1 MKKYRIII
9 RLFQKGEVFM
19 PGKVRVIPANTNE
32 PMKHVV
38 IYARVSSN
46 TMEQLDSLKAQ
57 ISGLTKFVSGH
68 NNWKL
73 VDIHIDIASAKKDS
87 SRPAFHKMIEECKAG
102 LTDIVVVKNISRLG
116 RDTVEVLDAINTL
129 KEADVRIIFRQEEL
143 DTLTVGSSLLMST
156 IEACTQA
163 ENETRSDNIKW
174 GIKQRA
180 SNGSLGFYRRKCYGY
195 DKDENSDLVINK
207 EQAEV
212 VKLIFDLY
220 LGGKSILGIVK
231 ELKERGIKSPTGK
244 DNWPKRS
251 IEEMLSNE
259 KYIGIAVVNVDGEEG
274 QVYKLNNSH
283 PAIISKEM
291 FDVVQEEKLKR
302 SNVELTDD
310 GIRRKSRK
318 YSSKR

>member
-1 MKKYRIII
+1 
-9 RLFQKGEVFM
+9 M

-46 TMEQLDSLKAQ
+46 TMDQLESLKAQ
-57 ISGLTKFVSGH
+57 VSGLTKFISGH

-102 LTDIVVVKNISRLG
+102 LTDIVVVKSISRLG

-129 KEADVRIIFRQEEL
+129 RESQVRIIFKQEEL
-143 DTLTVGSSLLMST
+143 DTLTVGSSLLIST

-195 DKDENSDLVINK
+195 DKGENGDLVINK

-220 LGGKSILGIVK
+220 LGGKSVLGIVK
-231 ELKERGIKSPTGK
+231 ELKDRNIKSPTGK

-251 IEEMLSNE
+251 VEEMLSNE
-259 KYIGIAVVNVDGEEG
+259 KYIGISVVNVGGKEG
-274 QVYKLNNSH
+274 QIYKLNNSH

-291 FDVVQEEKLKR
+291 FGAVQEEKLKR
-302 SNVELTDD
+302 SNIVADEN
-310 GIRRKSRK
+310 GIHRNTTK
-318 YSSKR
+318 YSSKNKNRILT

>member
-1 MKKYRIII
+1 
-9 RLFQKGEVFM
+9 M
-19 PGKVRVIPANTNE
+19 PDKVRVIPANTNE

-73 VDIHIDIASAKKDS
+73 VDIHIDIASFKKGS
-87 SRPAFHKMIEECKAG
+87 VRSAFPEMIEECKAG
-102 LTDIVVVKNISRLG
+102 LMDIVVVKNISKLG

-129 KEADVRIIFRQEEL
+129 REAEVRIIFRQEEL
-143 DTLTVGSSLLMST
+143 DTLTVGSSLLIST

-180 SNGSLGFYRRKCYGY
+180 SNGNLGFYRRKCYGY
-195 DKDENSDLVINK
+195 DKDKNGDLVINK
-207 EQAEV
+207 EQAEIV
-212 VKLIFDLY
+212 ELIFDLY

-231 ELKERGIKSPTGK
+231 DLKDRNIKSPTGK

-251 IEEMLSNE
+251 VEEMLSNE
-259 KYIGIAVVNVDGEEG
+259 KYIGISVVNVGGEEG
-274 QVYKLNNSH
+274 QIYKLNNSH

-291 FDVVQEEKLKR
+291 FDVVQEEKQKR
-302 SNVELTDD
+302 SNVVVDENGTH
-310 GIRRKSRK
+310 RSNKK
-318 YSSKR
+318 YSSKK

>member
-1 MKKYRIII
+1 
-9 RLFQKGEVFM
+9 M

-57 ISGLTKFVSGH
+57 ISGLTKFISGH

-73 VDIHIDIASAKKDS
+73 VDIHIDIASSKKGAV
-87 SRPAFHKMIEECKAG
+87 RPAFHKMIEECKAG
-102 LTDIVVVKNISRLG
+102 LTDIVVVKSISRLG

-129 KEADVRIIFRQEEL
+129 RESQVRIIFKQEEL
-143 DTLTVGSSLLMST
+143 DTLTVGSSLLIST

-195 DKDENSDLVINK
+195 DKDENGDLVINK
-207 EQAEV
+207 EPAEV

-231 ELKERGIKSPTGK
+231 DLKERSIKSPTGK
-244 DNWPKRS
+244 ENWPKRS
-251 IEEMLSNE
+251 VEEMLSNE
-259 KYIGIAVVNVDGEEG
+259 KYIGISVVNVGGEEG

-291 FDVVQEEKLKR
+291 FDVVQEEKHKR
-302 SNVELTDD
+302 SNVELINDE
-310 GIRRKSRK
+310 IKRKSSK
-318 YSSKR
+318 YSSKQGGNR

>member
-1 MKKYRIII
+1 
-9 RLFQKGEVFM
+9 M
-19 PGKVRVIPANTNE
+19 PGKVRVIPPRISE
-32 PMKHVV
+32 PVMHVV

-46 TMEQLDSLKAQ
+46 SMEQLESLKAQ
-57 ISGLTKFVSGH
+57 ISGLVGFVSKH

-73 VDIHIDIASAKKDS
+73 VDIHIDIASSKKGS
-87 SRPAFHKMIEECKAG
+87 ARPAFHKMIEECKAG

-143 DTLTVGSSLLMST
+143 DTLTVGSSLLIST

-163 ENETRSDNIKW
+163 ENETRSANIKW

-195 DKDENSDLVINK
+195 VKDENGDLVIND

-220 LGGKSILGIVK
+220 LDGKSVLGIVK

-251 IEEMLSNE
+251 VEEMLSNE

-274 QVYKLNNSH
+274 QIYKLNNSH
-283 PAIISKEM
+283 QAIVSNEI
-291 FDVVQEEKLKR
+291 FDAVQKEKLKR
-302 SNVELTDD
+302 SNMVTDEN
-310 GIRRKSRK
+310 GRHRNSTK
-318 YSSKR
+318 YSSKKTDD

>member
-1 MKKYRIII
+1 MLPLKK
-9 RLFQKGEVFM
+9 G
-19 PGKVRVIPANTNE
+19 
-32 PMKHVV
+32 
-38 IYARVSSN
+38 
-46 TMEQLDSLKAQ
+46 
-57 ISGLTKFVSGH
+57 
-68 NNWKL
+68 
-73 VDIHIDIASAKKDS
+73 SA
-87 SRPAFHKMIEECKAG
+87 RPAFHKMIEECKAG

-129 KEADVRIIFRQEEL
+129 RESQVRIIFKQVEL
-143 DTLTVGSSLLMST
+143 DTLTVGSSLLIST

-163 ENETRSDNIKW
+163 ENETRSANIKW

-195 DKDENSDLVINK
+195 DKDENGDLVINK
-207 EQAEV
+207 EQAAIV
-212 VKLIFDLY
+212 RLIFDLY

-274 QVYKLNNSH
+274 QIYKLNNSH
-283 PAIISKEM
+283 PAIISNEI
-291 FDVVQEEKLKR
+291 FDDVQEEKIQR
-302 SNVELTDD
+302 SNLDVSKNGVLQ
-310 GIRRKSRK
+310 RKSKK
-318 YSSKR
+318 YSSKKKQ

>member
-1 MKKYRIII
+1 
-9 RLFQKGEVFM
+9 M
-19 PGKVRVIPANTNE
+19 PGKVRVIPPRISE
-32 PMKHVV
+32 PVKHVV

-46 TMEQLDSLKAQ
+46 SMEQLESLKAQ
-57 ISGLTKFVSGH
+57 ISGLVGFVSGY

-73 VDIHIDIASAKKDS
+73 VDIHIDIASSKKGS
-87 SRPAFHKMIEECKAG
+87 ARPAFHKMIEECRAG

-143 DTLTVGSSLLMST
+143 DTLTVGSSLLIST

-163 ENETRSDNIKW
+163 ENETRSANIKW

-195 DKDENSDLVINK
+195 DKGENGDLVINE
-207 EQAEV
+207 EQAV
-212 VKLIFDLY
+212 IVRLIFDLY

>member
-1 MKKYRIII
+1 
-9 RLFQKGEVFM
+9 M
-19 PGKVRVIPANTNE
+19 PGKVRLIPANTNE

-46 TMEQLDSLKAQ
+46 TMDQLESLKAQ

-87 SRPAFHKMIEECKAG
+87 ARPAFHQMIEECKAG
-102 LTDIVVVKNISRLG
+102 LTDIVVVKSISRLG

-129 KEADVRIIFRQEEL
+129 RESQVRIIFKQEEL
-143 DTLTVGSSLLMST
+143 DSLTAGSSLLIST

-180 SNGSLGFYRRKCYGY
+180 ENGSLGFYRRKCYGY
-195 DKDENSDLVINK
+195 DKDKNGDLVINEK
-207 EQAEV
+207 QAEV

-220 LGGKSILGIVK
+220 LKGESVGGIIN
-231 ELKERGIKSPTGK
+231 ELENRNIKSPKGK
-244 DNWPKRS
+244 EKWSKRS
-251 IEEMLSNE
+251 IEKMLSNE
-259 KYIGIAVVNVDGEEG
+259 KYIGISVVNVGGEEG
-274 QVYKLNNSH
+274 QIYKLNNSH

-291 FDVVQEEKLKR
+291 FDTVKEDNLSR
-302 SNVELTDD
+302 SNVEQTED
-310 GIRRKSRK
+310 GPKRKKTK
-318 YSSKR
+318 YSSKKHN

>member
-1 MKKYRIII
+1 
-9 RLFQKGEVFM
+9 M
-19 PGKVRVIPANTNE
+19 PGKVRVISPRISE
-32 PMKHVV
+32 PVKHVV

-46 TMEQLDSLKAQ
+46 SMEQLESLKAQ
-57 ISGLTKFVSGH
+57 ISGLVGFVSGH

-73 VDIHIDIASAKKDS
+73 VDIHIDIASSKKGS
-87 SRPAFHKMIEECKAG
+87 ARPAFHKMIEECRAG

-143 DTLTVGSSLLMST
+143 DTLTVGSSLLIST

-163 ENETRSDNIKW
+163 ENETRSANIKW

-195 DKDENSDLVINK
+195 DKGENGDLVINE
-207 EQAEV
+207 EQAV
-212 VKLIFDLY
+212 IVRLIFDLY

-283 PAIISKEM
+283 PAIISNEI
-291 FDVVQEEKLKR
+291 FDAVQEEKLKR
-302 SNVELTDD
+302 SNLVVDEN
-310 GIRRKSRK
+310 GIHRSNKK
-318 YSSKR
+318 YSSVEK

>member
-1 MKKYRIII
+1 
-9 RLFQKGEVFM
+9 M

-32 PMKHVV
+32 QMKHVV

-46 TMEQLDSLKAQ
+46 TMDQLESLKAQ

-87 SRPAFHKMIEECKAG
+87 ARPAFHQMIEECKAG
-102 LTDIVVVKNISRLG
+102 LTDIVVVKSISRLG

-129 KEADVRIIFRQEEL
+129 RDSQVRIIFKQEEL
-143 DTLTVGSSLLMST
+143 DTLTVGSSLLIST

-195 DKDENSDLVINK
+195 DKDENGDLVINK

-231 ELKERGIKSPTGK
+231 ELKDRNIKSPTGK

-251 IEEMLSNE
+251 VEEMLSNE

-283 PAIISKEM
+283 PAIISNEI
-291 FDVVQEEKLKR
+291 FDAVQEEKLKR
-302 SNVELTDD
+302 SNLVVDENGTHRS
-310 GIRRKSRK
+310 GKK
-318 YSSKR
+318 YSSVKK

>member
-1 MKKYRIII
+1 MD
-9 RLFQKGEVFM
+9 
-19 PGKVRVIPANTNE
+19 
-32 PMKHVV
+32 
-38 IYARVSSN
+38 
-46 TMEQLDSLKAQ
+46 QLESLKAQ

-87 SRPAFHKMIEECKAG
+87 ARPAFHQMIEECKAG
-102 LTDIVVVKNISRLG
+102 LTDIVVVKSISRLG

-129 KEADVRIIFRQEEL
+129 RDSQVRIIFKQEEL
-143 DTLTVGSSLLMST
+143 DTLTVGSSLLIST

-195 DKDENSDLVINK
+195 DKDENGDLVINK

-231 ELKERGIKSPTGK
+231 ELKDRNIKSPTGK

-251 IEEMLSNE
+251 VEEMLSNE

-283 PAIISKEM
+283 PAIISNEI
-291 FDVVQEEKLKR
+291 FDAVQEEKLKR
-302 SNVELTDD
+302 SNLVVDENGTHRS
-310 GIRRKSRK
+310 GKK
-318 YSSKR
+318 YSSVKK

>member
-1 MKKYRIII
+1 
-9 RLFQKGEVFM
+9 M

-46 TMEQLDSLKAQ
+46 AMDQLESLKAQ

-87 SRPAFHKMIEECKAG
+87 ARPAFHQMIEECKAG
-102 LTDIVVVKNISRLG
+102 LTDIVVVKSISRLG

-129 KEADVRIIFRQEEL
+129 RDSQVRIIFKQEEL
-143 DTLTVGSSLLMST
+143 DTLTVGSSLLIST

-195 DKDENSDLVINK
+195 DKDENGDLVINK

-231 ELKERGIKSPTGK
+231 ELKDRNIKSPTGK

-251 IEEMLSNE
+251 VEEMLSNE

-283 PAIISKEM
+283 PAIISNEI
-291 FDVVQEEKLKR
+291 FDAVQEEKLKR
-302 SNVELTDD
+302 SNLVVDENGTHRS
-310 GIRRKSRK
+310 GKK
-318 YSSKR
+318 YSSVKK

>member
-1 MKKYRIII
+1 
-9 RLFQKGEVFM
+9 M

-46 TMEQLDSLKAQ
+46 TMDQLESLKAQ

-87 SRPAFHKMIEECKAG
+87 ARPAFHQMIEECKAG
-102 LTDIVVVKNISRLG
+102 LTDIVVVKSISRLG

-129 KEADVRIIFRQEEL
+129 RDSQVRIIFKQEEL
-143 DTLTVGSSLLMST
+143 DTLTVGSSLLIST

-195 DKDENSDLVINK
+195 DKDENGDLVINK

-231 ELKERGIKSPTGK
+231 ELKDRNIKSPTGK
-244 DNWPKRS
+244 DTWPKRS
-251 IEEMLSNE
+251 VETMLSNE
-259 KYIGIAVVNVDGEEG
+259 KYIGIAAVKIGGEEG

-283 PAIISKEM
+283 PAIISKEK
-291 FDVVQEEKLKR
+291 FDAVQEDHLNR
-302 SNVELTDD
+302 SNVEQTED
-310 GIRRKSRK
+310 GPKRKKTK
-318 YSSKR
+318 YSSKKRN

>member
-1 MKKYRIII
+1 
-9 RLFQKGEVFM
+9 M
-19 PGKVRVIPANTNE
+19 PGKVRVILANTNE

-46 TMEQLDSLKAQ
+46 TMDQLESLKAQ

-87 SRPAFHKMIEECKAG
+87 ARPAFNKMIEECKAG
-102 LTDIVVVKNISRLG
+102 LTDIVVIKSISRLG

-129 KEADVRIIFRQEEL
+129 RESQVRIIFKQEEL
-143 DTLTVGSSLLMST
+143 DTLTVGSSLLIST

-195 DKDENSDLVINK
+195 DKDKNGDLVINK

-231 ELKERGIKSPTGK
+231 ELKERSIKSPTGK
-244 DNWPKRS
+244 ENWPKRS

-259 KYIGIAVVNVDGEEG
+259 KYIGVSVVNVGGEEG
-274 QVYKLNNSH
+274 QIYKLNDSH

-291 FDVVQEEKLKR
+291 FDAVQEEKHKR
-302 SNVELTDD
+302 SNVIVDENGTH
-310 GIRRKSRK
+310 RSSKK
-318 YSSKR
+318 YSSKK

>member
-1 MKKYRIII
+1 
-9 RLFQKGEVFM
+9 M
-19 PGKVRVIPANTNE
+19 PGKVRVISPRISE
-32 PMKHVV
+32 PVKHVV

-46 TMEQLDSLKAQ
+46 SMEQLESLKAQ
-57 ISGLTKFVSGH
+57 ISGLVGFVSGH

-73 VDIHIDIASAKKDS
+73 VDIHIDIASSKKGS
-87 SRPAFHKMIEECKAG
+87 ARPAFHKMIEECRAG

-143 DTLTVGSSLLMST
+143 DTLTVGSSLLIST

-163 ENETRSDNIKW
+163 ENETRSANIKW

-195 DKDENSDLVINK
+195 DKGENGDLVINE
-207 EQAEV
+207 EQAV
-212 VKLIFDLY
+212 IVRLIFDLY

-283 PAIISKEM
+283 PAIISNEI
-291 FDVVQEEKLKR
+291 FDAVQEEKLKR
-302 SNVELTDD
+302 SNLVVDEN
-310 GIRRKSRK
+310 GIHRSNKK
-318 YSSKR
+318 YSPVKK